1 MKSLKPTLLIAML
14 SGIFQGFIIAAVVTA
29 IVKQDT
35 GYIIVAAFC
44 SMISVLFWLSS
55 YDRAIELRDW
65 INPAKEEE
73 FKNIIPQDAIDR
85 QWIKEIEETYNSYN
99 YPYGNND
106 PLTQAKMS
114 ISIQEKDLKIRTLIS
129 SAKTARG
136 IRLPKNVTIRSDD

>member
-14 SGIFQGFIIAAVVTA
+14 SGIFQAFIIIAVVTA

-35 GYIIVAAFC
+35 IYVIIAASCLIF
-44 SMISVLFWLSS
+44 SGLFWLSS

-73 FKNIIPQDAIDR
+73 FKNVIPQDAIDR
-85 QWIKEIEETYNSYN
+85 QWIKEIEKAYDSYN
-99 YPYGNND
+99 YAYGNTD
-106 PLTQAKMS
+106 PLTQAKMI

-129 SAKTARG
+129 SAKVARG